1 MRTFL
6 FVIVLTLLLASAPI
20 AAAQDEA
27 GEEQP
32 AEPGPAP
39 APVNRQTPPAPG
51 TSDSICLMIEAA
63 ARAYDLPLDF
73 FARIIWQESHFQ
85 PDVVGPVT
93 RSGQRAQGIAQF
105 MPGTA
110 AERRLLDPFNPVEAL
125 PKSAEFLSDLRR
137 QFGNLGLAAAAYN
150 AGPQRL
156 RDFLSGVRALPGQTR
171 NYVLA
176 VTGRSVDDWAKG
188 GNPTGA
194 PREVPAVA
202 SCRDLLVV
210 LKDTPNP
217 FLDQLQRRIN
227 LVAASPWGVELNAGF
242 SRERVL
248 AAYESLVQRFG
259 AILSGHD
266 PTILSNILRSRGT
279 KPFYQVRVGAATRE
293 NANALCAKIMRAG
306 GACSVLRNQATRS

>member
-1 MRTFL
+1 MRTFG
-6 FVIVLTLLLASAPI
+6 FAIVLSLLAGAPI
-20 AAAQDEA
+20 AAAQGEAGDEA
-27 GEEQP
+27 P
-32 AEPGPAP
+32 AEPPPAP
-39 APVNRQTPPAPG
+39 ADRPAPPAPG

-63 ARAYDLPLDF
+63 ARTYDLPVDF

-85 PDVVGPVT
+85 ADVVGPVT

-125 PKSAEFLSDLRR
+125 PKSAEFLAELRR

-156 RDFLSGVRALPGQTR
+156 RDFISGARALPGETR
-171 NYVLA
+171 NYVRA
-176 VTGRSVDDWAKG
+176 VTGRSVDDWVKG
-188 GNPTGA
+188 GNPSGE
-194 PREVPAVA
+194 PREVPAVT
-202 SCRDLLVV
+202 SCRDLLAL

-227 LVAASPWGVELNAGF
+227 LVAGSPWGVELNAGF

-248 AAYESLVQRFG
+248 AAYETLVQKFG

-266 PTILSNILRSRGT
+266 PAILSNILRSRGT
-279 KPFYQVRVGAATRE
+279 KPFYQVRVGAETRE
-293 NANALCAKIMRAG
+293 SANMLCAKIMRAG
-306 GACSVLRNQATRS
+306 GACSVLRNQASRS